1 MNITTPLT
9 HEMVK
14 NLKSGDTVYITGEI
28 YTARDAAHKKM
39 IEALSNGEPL
49 PIDVKDQIIYYVGP
63 CPAKPGHIIGSCG
76 PTTSGRMDAYAPTLI
91 ELGLTGMI
99 GKGERLPAVHSA
111 MQACGAVYFGAT
123 GGAGALLAKCVE
135 KVEEIAYPEL
145 MSESLKKLTV
155 KNFPVIVIADC
166 YGNNM
171 YQTGRAS
178 YQATSI

>member
-9 HEMVK
+9 HDMVK
-14 NLKSGDTVYITGEI
+14 TLKAGDTVYISGTI

-39 IEALSNGEPL
+39 IEALEKGEKL

-63 CPAKPGHIIGSCG
+63 CPAKPGEIIGSCG
-76 PTTSGRMDAYAPTLI
+76 PTTSGRMDAYAPALI

-99 GKGERLPAVHSA
+99 GKGERIPSVHIA
-111 MQACGAVYFGAT
+111 MQTYGAIYFGAT

-155 KNFPVIVIADC
+155 KNFPVIVIADY

-171 YQTGRAS
+171 YKTGKEEYRELLN
-178 YQATSI
+178 